1 MAITDPIADMLTRI
15 RNASKARFKS
25 VDVPGAK
32 LKIEIAKILKKE
44 GYIKD
49 YKYIEDD
56 KQGTLQ
62 IFLKYEDGKTGVIFG
77 LKRISKPGRRIYVK
91 SSEIKPVLNGMGIS
105 ILSTSSG
112 LMTDKM
118 AIKGKLG
125 GELICN
131 IW

>member
-1 MAITDPIADMLTRI
+1 
-15 RNASKARFKS
+15 
-25 VDVPGAK
+25 
-32 LKIEIAKILKKE
+32 
-44 GYIKD
+44 
-49 YKYIEDD
+49 
-56 KQGTLQ
+56 
-62 IFLKYEDGKTGVIFG
+62 
-77 LKRISKPGRRIYVK
+77 
-91 SSEIKPVLNGMGIS
+91 MGIS